1 MIVKFRAVK
10 MVGKSSACE
19 SISCSRPS
27 EPGSIN
33 SKGKRYRRMWR
44 QFERHPTAK
53 KRILRSECRR
63 CKIEEGLKT
72 PCQKSFEDFVK
83 KRDLKLN
90 TEPEKNDECV
100 HQDSKTFNLCAACKR
115 EDEITRPNSV
125 AYKRLQEERAAA
137 TPFGRKLC
145 CLSMVEKEV
154 SGLLDDPNKFKD
166 YHPAKKD

>member
-33 SKGKRYRRMWR
+33 SKG
-44 QFERHPTAK
+44 
-53 KRILRSECRR
+53 ILRSECRR